1 MAIVVAED
9 FAWKTTGWS
18 CKWLR
23 CAEPHGK
30 AALYTVVV
38 LRIAPLENCISRRR
52 EFLQCGVKSASVSS
66 EGRGKC
72 SRGVIVM
79 LGHPVFA
86 LNREG
91 RSCWWRVGEAPLK
104 LLDHSGQCIS
114 VLGLDEE
121 NGKDRY
127 CCQYGHRA

>member
-1 MAIVVAED
+1 VED
-9 FAWKTTGWS
+9 DRWS

-38 LRIAPLENCISRRR
+38 LLIAPLENCISRQR
-52 EFLQCGVKSASVSS
+52 EFLQCGVKSASVGSG
-66 EGRGKC
+66 GRGKC
-72 SRGVIVM
+72 SRGVVVM

-91 RSCWWRVGEAPLK
+91 RSHWWHVGGEAPLK
-104 LLDHSGQCIS
+104 LLDDSGQCIS

-121 NGKDRY
+121 NRKDRY
-127 CCQYGHRA
+127 CCHRA